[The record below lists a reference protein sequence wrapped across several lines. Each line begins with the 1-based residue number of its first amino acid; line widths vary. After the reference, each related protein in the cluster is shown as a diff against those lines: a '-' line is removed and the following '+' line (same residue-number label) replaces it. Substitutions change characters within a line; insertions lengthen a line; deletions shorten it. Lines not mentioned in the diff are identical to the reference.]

1 MTCCEVDGH
10 TYYKQGCNEY
20 SLRLDIC
27 SLFCHWNVFLVSTY
41 QSTISTCAEIEHVK
55 LKLQQN
61 ATEKFLAP
69 CYWLSSFYTCRVYKQ
84 IVKKTLA

>member
-41 QSTISTCAEIEHVK
+41 QSTICTCAEIEHVK
-55 LKLQQN
+55 LELQQN
-61 ATEKFLAP
+61 AIF
-69 CYWLSSFYTCRVYKQ
+69 SIHISVYY
-84 IVKKTLA
+84 LYMRRN

>member
-10 TYYKQGCNEY
+10 TYYKQSCNEY

-41 QSTISTCAEIEHVK
+41 QSTICTCAEIEHVK
-55 LKLQQN
+55 
-61 ATEKFLAP
+61 
-69 CYWLSSFYTCRVYKQ
+69 S
-84 IVKKTLA
+84 